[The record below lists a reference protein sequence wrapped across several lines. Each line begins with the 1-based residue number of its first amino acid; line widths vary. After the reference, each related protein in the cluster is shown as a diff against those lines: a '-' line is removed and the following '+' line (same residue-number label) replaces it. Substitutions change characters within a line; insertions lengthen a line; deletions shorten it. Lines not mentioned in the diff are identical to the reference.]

1 MSVARPLPALGAALA
16 LALAWPGPAGAGD
29 FGLAARVNGGEI
41 SRERLERYFEED
53 LQEKGRLVAG
63 IRSPEAFKSMKR
75 KALDELVD
83 RELLWQEAERRKR
96 VVPQKEVEA
105 AMARFRAQVP
115 DPARRRLQLER
126 GGFTEQGYAEYVRH
140 ELSIRRLVELDL
152 APKAKVTPAE
162 VHAFYEANL
171 DRYTQPAEVRARHV
185 LVKVAPEASPEQ
197 RAEAR
202 RRIDA
207 VLAEARTGVDLGA
220 LARRSSD
227 DETASAGG
235 ELGWFPRG
243 RMVPA
248 FEAAAF
254 ALQPGQL
261 SPVVET
267 PFGFHV
273 IEVEERRPEVREP
286 ESKVAGAIRG
296 RLGEEK
302 LQKLVRAL
310 VAELR
315 ATARIELLIPL
326 EAKT

>member
-1 MSVARPLPALGAALA
+1 VSVSRPFATFGAALA
-16 LALAWPGPAGAGD
+16 LALASSGPARADD
-29 FGLAARVNGGEI
+29 FGVAARVNGAAIGL
-41 SRERLERYFEED
+41 ERLERYFEEN

-63 IRSPEAFKSMKR
+63 IRSPAAFKTMKR
-75 KALDELVD
+75 EALDELVD

-96 VVPQKEVEA
+96 VTPQKEVDA

-126 GGFTEQGYAEYVRH
+126 SGFTEQTYTEYVKH
-140 ELSIRRLVELDL
+140 ELSIRRLVDLDL
-152 APKAKVTPAE
+152 APKVKVTAAE
-162 VHAFYEANL
+162 VHASYEADL

-185 LVKVAPEASPEQ
+185 LVKVATEASPEQ
-197 RAEAR
+197 KAEAR

-207 VLAEARTGVDLGA
+207 VLAEAKAGADFGA

-248 FEAAAF
+248 FEAVAF
-254 ALQPGQL
+254 SLKPGQL
-261 SPVVET
+261 SGVVET
-267 PFGFHV
+267 PFGYHV
-273 IEVEERRPEVREP
+273 IQVEESHPEVREP
-286 ESKVAGAIRG
+286 ESKVAGAIRA

-302 LQKLVRAL
+302 VMKAVRAL

-315 ATARIELLIPL
+315 ATARIEILIPL

>member
-1 MSVARPLPALGAALA
+1 VSVARPLPILGVALA
-16 LALAWPGPAGAGD
+16 LALAWPGGAHADD
-29 FGLAARVNGGEI
+29 FGLAARVNGAEI
-41 SRERLERYFEED
+41 SRERLERYFEEN

-63 IRSPEAFKSMKR
+63 IRSPEAFRSMK
-75 KALDELVD
+75 KAALDELVD

-96 VVPQKEVEA
+96 VTPQKEVDA
-105 AMARFRAQVP
+105 AMASFRAQVP

-126 GGFTEQGYAEYVRH
+126 SGFTEQTYTEYVKH
-140 ELSIRRLVELDL
+140 ELSIRRLVDLDL
-152 APKAKVTPAE
+152 APKVKVTAAE
-162 VHAFYEANL
+162 VHASYEANL

-197 RAEAR
+197 KAEAR

-207 VLAEARTGVDLGA
+207 VLAEAKAGADFGA
-220 LARRSSD
+220 LARRSSE
-227 DETASAGG
+227 DETAAAGG

-273 IEVEERRPEVREP
+273 IQVEESRPEVREP
-286 ESKVAGAIRG
+286 ESRVAGAIRA

-302 LQKLVRAL
+302 TTKAVRAL

-315 ATARIELLIPL
+315 ATARIEILIPL
-326 EAKT
+326 QATP